1 MAFLAPKLTEA
12 GKEIYYQN
20 MAGKQMKFKA
30 IKLGSGEISGPD
42 EIPGLTDLKQPVIDI
57 PAVVTKRKGYVEISG
72 SFSNAQLGGFRW
84 KEIGVMVED
93 PNDPDR
99 DILYCY
105 QNAYDTADYIPA
117 ASEETVEK
125 NVVVPVVVGDVDAVK
140 CELERSLIYVT
151 IKELEE
157 NYYTKG
163 ETLSPETRVL
173 LGDVNTPDEAFLAL
187 YGMAGSIVEMPPAVE
202 PGGRRDGTYYL
213 DRKVSYNRGV

>member
-1 MAFLAPKLTEA
+1 MC
-12 GKEIYYQN
+12 I
-20 MAGKQMKFKA
+20 
-30 IKLGSGEISGPD
+30 
-42 EIPGLTDLKQPVIDI
+42 
-57 PAVVTKRKGYVEISG
+57 R
-72 SFSNAQLGGFRW
+72 
-84 KEIGVMVED
+84 
-93 PNDPDR
+93 DR
-99 DILYCY
+99 
-105 QNAYDTADYIPA
+105 
-117 ASEETVEK
+117 EETVEK

-202 PGGRRDGTYYL
+202 PEDRRDGTYYL

>member
-1 MAFLAPKLTEA
+1 
-12 GKEIYYQN
+12 
-20 MAGKQMKFKA
+20 
-30 IKLGSGEISGPD
+30 
-42 EIPGLTDLKQPVIDI
+42 
-57 PAVVTKRKGYVEISG
+57 
-72 SFSNAQLGGFRW
+72 
-84 KEIGVMVED
+84 MVED

-202 PGGRRDGTYYL
+202 PEDRRDGAYYL

>member
-1 MAFLAPKLTEA
+1 ME
-12 GKEIYYQN
+12 GN
-20 MAGKQMKFKA
+20 RRDGR
-30 IKLGSGEISGPD
+30 GS
-42 EIPGLTDLKQPVIDI
+42 
-57 PAVVTKRKGYVEISG
+57 
-72 SFSNAQLGGFRW
+72 
-84 KEIGVMVED
+84 
-93 PNDPDR
+93 NDPDR

-163 ETLSPETRVL
+163 ET
-173 LGDVNTPDEAFLAL
+173 
-187 YGMAGSIVEMPPAVE
+187 
-202 PGGRRDGTYYL
+202 
-213 DRKVSYNRGV
+213 